1 MAKNKIQ
8 YFTRFDEDLVETAD
22 QNYQL
27 KDNFKW
33 IRTDWQFNFLATVIS
48 AGAKAFGYG
57 FNKLVL
63 RQRFANLDVLKPYCG
78 QGYFIYANHTQPV
91 GDVFLPMLAGGARKY
106 YVICAQANL
115 GMPII
120 GPLLPY
126 GGAMPIPSDIHQ
138 LPSLIK
144 AVDYHIKH
152 GDFVTVYP
160 EAHVWPYYTGVRPF
174 SEAAFHFPITT
185 NAPAFVMTNTYQK
198 AKWGKRPQMVT
209 YFDGPFYPDST
220 LPRKKRQQKL
230 MQDVKEQMERRAA
243 LSNVEYI
250 KYVKRKEK

>member
-57 FNKLVL
+57 FNKLIL
-63 RQRFANLDVLKPYCG
+63 KQRFANLDVLKPYRG

-144 AVDYHIKH
+144 AVDYHIKQ

-160 EAHVWPYYTGVRPF
+160 EAH
-174 SEAAFHFPITT
+174 
-185 NAPAFVMTNTYQK
+185 APSCVMTNTYQK
-198 AKWGKRPQMVT
+198 ARRGSRPQMIT
-209 YFDGPFYPDST
+209 YLDGPIYPDSA
-220 LPRKKRQQKL
+220 LPRKARQQKL
-230 MQDVKEQMERRAA
+230 MQDVKEKMEKRAA
-243 LSNVEYI
+243 LSNIEYV
-250 KYVKRKEK
+250 KYVKRKEKWN